1 MGSLTYCETHTGC
14 KAVLIH
20 LSPST
25 NSSDFSQ
32 IFHFWRKGAKGK
44 MSVRPG
50 EEKPKSSLGL
60 VWIAAIGLSL
70 AILASL
76 LGEKEQT
83 TTNSASHPPH
93 LPPLPP
99 LPLSSLEEL
108 QGLVDGELLLPG
120 QQQYEKRRQVCASQ
134 PIPIAQA

>member
-1 MGSLTYCETHTGC
+1 
-14 KAVLIH
+14 
-20 LSPST
+20 
-25 NSSDFSQ
+25 
-32 IFHFWRKGAKGK
+32 

-76 LGEKEQT
+76 LGEKEPT
-83 TTNSASHPPH
+83 TKTSASHP
-93 LPPLPP
+93 PPLPP
-99 LPLSSLEEL
+99 LPLLSLAEL

>member
-1 MGSLTYCETHTGC
+1 
-14 KAVLIH
+14 
-20 LSPST
+20 
-25 NSSDFSQ
+25 
-32 IFHFWRKGAKGK
+32 

-76 LGEKEQT
+76 LGEKEPT
-83 TTNSASHPPH
+83 TKTSASH

-134 PIPIAQA
+134 PIQIAQA